1 MNKVVHFE
9 ITVENPERAIK
20 FYSEVF
26 GWKISNWG
34 GPVNYWLISTG
45 PKEDI
50 GIDGG
55 FSLKSERDKN
65 LGSGTL
71 NTIEV
76 ASVDGYIKK
85 IEANGGKAITPKMP
99 IPGVGYM
106 AYCKDTEENVF
117 GIMQDDP
124 NAK

>member
-1 MNKVVHFE
+1 MNRVVHFE
-9 ITVENPERAIK
+9 FTVKNPERAIK

-55 FSLKSERDKN
+55 FSLESERDKN

-76 ASVDGYIKK
+76 ASVDDYIKK
-85 IEANGGKAITPKMP
+85 IENSGGKAITPKMP

-106 AYCKDTEENVF
+106 AFCKDTEGNVF
-117 GIMQDDP
+117 GIMHNDP

>member
-1 MNKVVHFE
+1 MNRVVHFE
-9 ITVENPERAIK
+9 FEVENQERSIK

-34 GPVNYWLISTG
+34 GPINYWLISTG
-45 PKEDI
+45 PKEDV

-55 FSLKSERDKN
+55 MSLRSERDKN

-76 ASVDGYIKK
+76 SELNLEFKLIMKR
-85 IEANGGKAITPKMP
+85 
-99 IPGVGYM
+99 
-106 AYCKDTEENVF
+106 YCQTCLYT
-117 GIMQDDP
+117 
-124 NAK
+124 

>member
-1 MNKVVHFE
+1 MNRVVHFE
-9 ITVENPERAIK
+9 FTVKNPERAIK

-55 FSLKSERDKN
+55 FSLESERDKN

-76 ASVDGYIKK
+76 ASVDDYIKK
-85 IEANGGKAITPKMP
+85 IENSGGKAITPKMP
-99 IPGVGYM
+99 IPWVGYM
-106 AYCKDTEENVF
+106 AFCKDTEGNVF
-117 GIMQDDP
+117 GIMHNDP